1 MDSGNC
7 SILKI
12 LMHEHISIILELV
25 ILHELA
31 LAAAAAAFLTKDYI
45 YDFLW
50 LKLLLRIL
58 FLWN

>member
-1 MDSGNC
+1 MDLGNC
-7 SILKI
+7 SILII
-12 LMHEHISIILELV
+12 LMHEHMSIILELV

-31 LAAAAAAFLTKDYI
+31 LAAAAAFLTKDYI